1 MQSQQPRMIPI
12 YTSKGDVGA
21 FLIFPYIFNIQGE
34 WIGWITRDRLVYS
47 VLGSYVG
54 YLTNDPRIVRRDSDA
69 DKPRLTPPPPP
80 AGRVNAPPSTPLA
93 PMMSDLTIGL
103 TDVLLNDTGRLHTID
118 HGELMDDMD

>member
-1 MQSQQPRMIPI
+1 MQSPQPRIIPI

-34 WIGWITRDRLVYS
+34 WIGWITRERQVYS

-54 YLTNDPRIVRRDSDA
+54 YLTNDPRIVRHDSDSP
-69 DKPRLTPPPPP
+69 KPHLTPPPPP
-80 AGRVNAPPSTPLA
+80 TGRINTPPSTPLA